1 PGLRSHSA
9 IRGRGRR
16 RFAPATTD
24 YLLTVNQNM
33 FGVSG
38 TAEVISLPN
47 QLYIFTI
54 DWPMVS
60 VRFAGIEL
68 YSATAVLPWCR

>member
-1 PGLRSHSA
+1 RSHSA

-16 RFAPATTD
+16 RFALATTD

-38 TAEVISLPN
+38 TAEDISLPN
-47 QLYIFTI
+47 QLDIFTI

-60 VRFAGIEL
+60 ARFARIEL
-68 YSATAVLPWCR
+68 YSAAAVLPWCR